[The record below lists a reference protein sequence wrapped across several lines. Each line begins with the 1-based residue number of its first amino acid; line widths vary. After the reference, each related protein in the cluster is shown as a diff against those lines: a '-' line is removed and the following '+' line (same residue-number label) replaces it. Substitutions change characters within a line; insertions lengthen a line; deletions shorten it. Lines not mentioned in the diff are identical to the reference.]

1 MLGLCD
7 GVVAVEDG
15 RRIRVSGRAECKQG
29 GVGPPRDL
37 GGYAGT
43 RVYDCRHPAKP
54 SHWRQMKSRSCLL
67 LILLMGCVATKADDS
82 ADARFRRLGEDF
94 LTTHFAQRPLEAVA
108 LGWHQYNGKFGNWDA
123 AALAA
128 EVKRLQRFDA
138 EFAALPADRLSAASR
153 WDLRLLRANLAKF
166 RWTFETQQAYRRNPM
181 TYFGALDVL
190 IYFTRDFAPL
200 PQRVR
205 QAAAV
210 LRHAPELFAAARVN
224 LAPVLPRPFVETAQ
238 EVAEG
243 AASFLEKEA
252 LAEARKAGDA
262 EALKE
267 FESAERVAVT
277 ELRAFAGWLKQE
289 RLPQA
294 DGGYAL
300 GRDGFT
306 EFLRTEMSELTPDR
320 LLEIGLQ
327 ELHAEQARFAAAAQ
341 VIEPGK
347 PAIEVFKSIQRDHP
361 TAEGLILDTR
371 KNLEAIRQFLVDH
384 HIVTLPSDVRARVE
398 ETPPPQ
404 RATSFASM
412 DTPGPFEKKAT
423 EAYYYVTPV
432 EADWPPQQKEEWL
445 TAFNYYTTDIVS
457 IHEAYPGHYVQFLCL
472 NASPATRLAKI
483 FSSYAFV
490 EGWAHYTEQMMVDE
504 GFGAPVENSALAIPH
519 SALERAAK
527 YRLAQ
532 SDEALLRI
540 CRLCV
545 SIRMHC
551 QGMSVEEATK
561 FFQDNCY
568 YEQKTARQE
577 AIRGAYDPEY
587 LYYTLG
593 KLEILKLREDYR
605 KQEGARFTLQ
615 GFHNEMLR
623 HGAPPIR
630 LLREVMLK
638 DHALW
643 DQALN

>member
-1 MLGLCD
+1 M
-7 GVVAVEDG
+7 E
-15 RRIRVSGRAECKQG
+15 I
-29 GVGPPRDL
+29 
-37 GGYAGT
+37 
-43 RVYDCRHPAKP
+43 HP
-54 SHWRQMKSRSCLL
+54 C
-67 LILLMGCVATKADDS
+67 
-82 ADARFRRLGEDF
+82 ARFRRLGEDF

-423 EAYYYVTPV
+423 EAYYYVTPT
-432 EADWPPQQKEEWL
+432 EPDWTAQQKDEWL
-445 TAFNYYTTDIVS
+445 SAFNYYALDVTS
-457 IHEAYPGHYVQFLCL
+457 IHEAYPGHYVQFLAL
-472 NASPATRLAKI
+472 NASAASDIAKI
-483 FSSYAFV
+483 FNAYAFV
-490 EGWAHYTEQMMVDE
+490 EGWAHYTEQMLLDE
-504 GFGAPVENSALAIPH
+504 GFAQAGAGASREAQV
-519 SALERAAK
+519 RAAK
-527 YRLAQ
+527 YRMEQ
-532 SDEALLRI
+532 SDEALLRL
-540 CRLCV
+540 CRLCCAV
-545 SIRMHC
+545 KLHC
-551 QGMSVEEATK
+551 QGASVDEATR
-561 FFQDNCY
+561 FFQENCY
-568 YEQKTARQE
+568 FEPKPARAE
-577 AIRGAYDPEY
+577 ATRGTYDPGY
-587 LYYTLG
+587 FSYTLG
-593 KLEILKLREDYR
+593 KLQILKLRRDWQA
-605 KQEGARFTLQ
+605 QEGAAFSLQRFHDEL
-615 GFHNEMLR
+615 LR
-623 HGAPPIR
+623 YGAPPLR
-630 LLREVMLK
+630 MLREVMLK
-638 DHALW
+638 DSAQWPKTL
-643 DQALN
+643 

>member
-1 MLGLCD
+1 
-7 GVVAVEDG
+7 
-15 RRIRVSGRAECKQG
+15 
-29 GVGPPRDL
+29 
-37 GGYAGT
+37 
-43 RVYDCRHPAKP
+43 
-54 SHWRQMKSRSCLL
+54 MKSRSCLL

-423 EAYYYVTPV
+423 EAYYYVTPT
-432 EADWPPQQKEEWL
+432 EPDWTAQQKDEWL
-445 TAFNYYTTDIVS
+445 SAFNYYALDVTS
-457 IHEAYPGHYVQFLCL
+457 IHEAYPGHYVQFLAL
-472 NASPATRLAKI
+472 NASAASDIAKI
-483 FSSYAFV
+483 FNAYAFV
-490 EGWAHYTEQMMVDE
+490 EGWAHYTEQMLLDE
-504 GFGAPVENSALAIPH
+504 GFAQAGAGASREAQV
-519 SALERAAK
+519 RAAK
-527 YRLAQ
+527 YRMEQ
-532 SDEALLRI
+532 SDEALLRL
-540 CRLCV
+540 CRLCCAV
-545 SIRMHC
+545 KLHC
-551 QGMSVEEATK
+551 QGASVDEATR
-561 FFQDNCY
+561 FFQENCY
-568 YEQKTARQE
+568 FEPKPARAE
-577 AIRGAYDPEY
+577 ATRGTYDPGY
-587 LYYTLG
+587 FSYTLG
-593 KLEILKLREDYR
+593 KLQILKLRRDWQA
-605 KQEGARFTLQ
+605 QEGAAFSLQRFHDEL
-615 GFHNEMLR
+615 LR
-623 HGAPPIR
+623 YGAPPLR
-630 LLREVMLK
+630 MLREVMLK
-638 DHALW
+638 DSAQWPKTL
-643 DQALN
+643 